1 MADLVVLG
9 FSTKEIAENV
19 WKLGPTLEEE
29 GLVDLDD
36 SALVWR
42 EKDGRVRIQQTLP
55 MTTKVGAATGAAGG
69 AFWGLLLGLLFE
81 NPAIGVGV
89 GTALGSAAGAASGA
103 LVDIGLDRDFI
114 RRIGEQLQPGT
125 AAVFVLARRA
135 TPDRV
140 IEVLKAFHPVVLHTN
155 LSRDREDELV
165 KALQAAM

>member
-9 FSTKEIAENV
+9 FSAKDVAENV
-19 WKLGPTLEEE
+19 WRLGPTLEEE
-29 GLVDLDD
+29 GLIDLDD

-42 EKDGRVRIQQTLP
+42 EEDGRLCIQHALP
-55 MTTKVGAATGAAGG
+55 TAKLGAGTGAATG
-69 AFWGLLLGLLFE
+69 AFWGLLFGLLFE
-81 NPAIGVGV
+81 NPVIGVGI
-89 GTALGSAAGAASGA
+89 GTALGGAAGAASGA
-103 LVDIGLDRDFI
+103 LLDIGIDRDFM

-125 AAVFVLARRA
+125 AAVFVLARSA

-140 IEVLKAFHPVVLHTN
+140 VEVLKRFHPVVLHTN

>member
-19 WKLGPTLEEE
+19 WELGATMEEE

-42 EKDGRVRIQQTLP
+42 EKDGRVRIQRSLP
-55 MTTKVGAATGAAGG
+55 TASVGAASGAASG
-69 AFWGLLLGLLFE
+69 AFWGLLLGLVFE
-81 NPAIGVGV
+81 NPMIGVG
-89 GTALGSAAGAASGA
+89 LGAMAGGAAGAASGA
-103 LVDIGLDRDFI
+103 LLDIGIDEDFI

-125 AAVFVLARRA
+125 AAVFCLARRA

-140 IEVLKAFHPVVLHTN
+140 AEALKRFHPVVLHTN
-155 LSRDREDELV
+155 LSRDREADLV
-165 KALQAAM
+165 KALEVAI

>member
-9 FSTKEIAENV
+9 FSSKEIAEDV
-19 WKLGPTLEEE
+19 WNLGPALEEA
-29 GLVDLDD
+29 GLVDLED

-42 EKDGRVRIQQTLP
+42 DEDGRIRIQQALP
-55 MTTKVGAATGAAGG
+55 TTTKVGAATGAAGG

-81 NPAIGVGV
+81 NPAVGLGV
-89 GTALGSAAGAASGA
+89 GTALGGAAGAASGA
-103 LVDIGLDRDFI
+103 LLDIGLDRDFI
-114 RRIGEQLQPGT
+114 RRIAEQLQPGT

-140 IEVLKAFHPVVLHTN
+140 IEALKRFHPVVLHTN

-165 KALQAAM
+165 KALQAAI

>member
-9 FSTKEIAENV
+9 FSTKEIAEDV
-19 WKLGPTLEEE
+19 WKLGPALEEE
-29 GLVDLDD
+29 GLVDLED

-42 EKDGRVRIQQTLP
+42 EKDGRVRIQQSLP

-81 NPAIGVGV
+81 NPAIGFGV
-89 GTALGSAAGAASGA
+89 GTALGGAAGAASGA
-103 LVDIGLDRDFI
+103 LLDIGLDRDFI
-114 RRIGEQLQPGT
+114 RRIGEQLQPET

-140 IEVLKAFHPVVLHTN
+140 IEALKRFHPVVLHTN
-155 LSRDREDELV
+155 LSRDREDELG
-165 KALQAAM
+165 KALQAAI